1 MRRCREKRRRERR
14 ERKCKRGGGN
24 EKVARRGDSYL
35 DEVASEGGLFTVK
48 RRLISNQSRPAFS
61 QNLPI
66 GLLNEPTNLQ
76 EGRRILP

>member
-1 MRRCREKRRRERR
+1 MGCGVHVCTFKCGQRLVPLRGER
-14 ERKCKRGGGN
+14 GANG
-24 EKVARRGDSYL
+24 RGDSYL